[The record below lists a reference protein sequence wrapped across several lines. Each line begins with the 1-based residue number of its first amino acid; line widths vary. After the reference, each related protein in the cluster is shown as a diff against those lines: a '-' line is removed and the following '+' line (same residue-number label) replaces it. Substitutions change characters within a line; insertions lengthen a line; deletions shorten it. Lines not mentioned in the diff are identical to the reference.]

1 MLGLG
6 TPVRYLP
13 LRLPIGLVITRGSAP
28 PARYHETKY
37 RMIALFCSA
46 LTLLLVRGKEGKRGG
61 EGGGSGRLL
70 SLGEMGVVCRTH
82 FFQLYGDSIQ
92 GITADE
98 IESPA
103 GVTIP
108 VATIGLAK
116 V

>member
-13 LRLPIGLVITRGSAP
+13 LRLPVGLVITRGSAP

-61 EGGGSGRLL
+61 GGGGSGRLL
-70 SLGEMGVVCRTH
+70 SLGEMGVVCRNA
-82 FFQLYGDSIQ
+82 LLS
-92 GITADE
+92 ALW
-98 IESPA
+98 
-103 GVTIP
+103 
-108 VATIGLAK
+108 GLDTGYHS
-116 V
+116 

>member
-37 RMIALFCSA
+37 RMIVLFCSA

-61 EGGGSGRLL
+61 SGRLL
-70 SLGEMGVVCRTH
+70 SLGEMGVVCRNA
-82 FFQLYGDSIQ
+82 LLS
-92 GITADE
+92 ALW
-98 IESPA
+98 
-103 GVTIP
+103 
-108 VATIGLAK
+108 GLDTGYHS
-116 V
+116 